1 MPKSIWIKMGSASVF
16 WLNVVNTIAVEDKW
30 KLNFRMSREDMINLC

>member
-1 MPKSIWIKMGSASVF
+1 MGSALVF

-30 KLNFRMSREDMINLC
+30 KLNFRMSREEMINLC

>member
-1 MPKSIWIKMGSASVF
+1 MPKSIWIKMGSALVF

-30 KLNFRMSREDMINLC
+30 KLNFRMSREEMINLC